1 MNKATKGCF
10 MEWVTNEDIIMHISS
25 VLAMTNEGSAEDYG
39 YLAVYLP
46 GQLPEDL
53 DTGQP
58 AVFVKA

>member
-1 MNKATKGCF
+1 